1 MDKNRSVKNLNTTKT
16 TDSKSYG
23 KKSKFVFPTF
33 VMGFILSCYIAL
45 SLFMYITKNNIAVYE
60 VNSGVV
66 SNAEKVKGKI
76 FRNETVYKA
85 GENGYLNCLVYEN
98 TRISKNT
105 LMYLITNDNNIV
117 SKNISLTNDN
127 YKDIKKK
134 IAQSYADLSDYNYQ
148 SIYNFKLNLNNYIN
162 ELVRDNTFSEIKS
175 GTTISALDA
184 AYSGTAGVVSY
195 QIDGHESDLISGF
208 APKDVNVSNYFEI
221 AQNGK
226 FVSKGDNLLKVV
238 SNDKW
243 FVVFEGKNNRY
254 DSYLDKRIKINFPSK
269 GFITYA
275 KLLKISGLNNKE
287 YYCLEFDEYIEQFLD
302 RRVLDFEMVF
312 KEVNGLKIPSKA
324 IVEKECFAIPK
335 EYLIVDD
342 DGNGSFY
349 KLEMGNPVSIDVD
362 VAKEDDSYYY
372 VTSNEKLNIGD
383 ILYKSTTERMELKS
397 FTKIYGAYNV
407 NKGYAVFRNIEV
419 LNTNNDYAI
428 IKKGTSFGLSDYDR
442 IVYDAKKV
450 REGEFISW

>member
-1 MDKNRSVKNLNTTKT
+1 MKKNKNTKIA
-16 TDSKSYG
+16 DNKSYG
-23 KKSKFVFPTF
+23 KKTKFVFPTF

-45 SLFMYITKNNIAVYE
+45 SLFMYITRNNITVYE

-66 SNAEKVKGKI
+66 SNAEKVRGKI

-105 LMYLITNDNNIV
+105 LMYLITNDSNIV
-117 SKNISLTNDN
+117 SKNISLSTDN

-134 IAQSYADLSDYNYQ
+134 VAESYMDFSNYNYQ

-162 ELVRDNTFSEIKS
+162 ELVRDNTFSEIQS
-175 GTTISALDA
+175 GTTITALDA
-184 AYSGTAGVVSY
+184 AYSASAGVVSY
-195 QIDGHESDLISGF
+195 QIDGHENDAISGF
-208 APKDVNVSNYFEI
+208 STKDINITNYFEI

-226 FVSKGDNLLKVV
+226 FVSKGDDLLKIV

-243 FVVFEGKNNRY
+243 FCVFEAKNNRY
-254 DSYLDKRIKINFPSK
+254 DSYLQKRIKINFPNK

-275 KLLKISGLNNKE
+275 KLTKVMGGDGKE

-302 RRVLDFEMVF
+302 RRILDFEMVF
-312 KEVNGLKIPSKA
+312 NEVNGLKIPSKA

-335 EYLIVDD
+335 DYFLVGD
-342 DGNGSFY
+342 DGSGSFY
-349 KLEMGNPVSIDVD
+349 KWENGIPISVEAD
-362 VAKEDDSYYY
+362 VAKEDDNYYY

-383 ILYKSTTERMELKS
+383 ILYKSTTEKMEIKS

-450 REGEFISW
+450 SEGEFVSW

>member
-1 MDKNRSVKNLNTTKT
+1 MIKKKDKKNIDN
-16 TDSKSYG
+16 KSYG
-23 KKSKFVFPTF
+23 KKTKFVFPTF

-45 SLFMYITKNNIAVYE
+45 SLFMYITRNNITVYE
-60 VNSGVV
+60 VNSGTV

-117 SKNISLTNDN
+117 NKNISLSTEN

-134 IAQSYADLSDYNYQ
+134 VAQSYSDFSDYNYQ

-162 ELVRDNTFSEIKS
+162 ELVRDNTFSEIQS
-175 GTTISALDA
+175 GTTITALDA
-184 AYSGTAGVVSY
+184 AYSQSAGVISY
-195 QIDGHESDLISGF
+195 QIDGHENDLMSGF
-208 APKDVNVSNYFEI
+208 SPKDVNITSYFDI

-226 FVSKGDNLLKVV
+226 FVSKGDNLLKIV

-254 DSYLDKRIKINFPSK
+254 DGYLQKRIKINFPNK
-269 GFITYA
+269 GFVTYA
-275 KLLKISGLNNKE
+275 KLSKVSAQGGRE
-287 YYCLEFDEYIEQFLD
+287 FYCLEFDEYIEQFMD
-302 RRVLDFEMVF
+302 RRILDFEMVF
-312 KEVNGLKIPSKA
+312 NEVNGLKIPSKA
-324 IVEKECFAIPK
+324 IAEKECFAIPK
-335 EYLIVDD
+335 DYLILDD
-342 DGNGSFY
+342 EGSGSFY
-349 KLEMGNPVSIDVD
+349 KWENGTPVSIDVD
-362 VAKEDDSYYY
+362 ISKEDDSYYY
-372 VTSNEKLNIGD
+372 IANNEKLNIGD
-383 ILYKSTTERMELKS
+383 ILYKSPTEKMEIKS

-450 REGEFISW
+450 SEGEFISW